1 MAIEPLVENMLTL
14 WRLLHRASHPVRR
27 GEMTPEQ
34 YWLLR
39 TLNRRG
45 SISIGELA
53 DVLGITAS
61 SATTACKRLEKLGL
75 LQRERQTAD
84 ERVVLVA
91 LTPDGLAQVETWHR
105 RRRELVTQLVRVLDP
120 SEQDQLAR
128 LLARLVDAAS
138 GQVGDATVSVSVN
151 GREGEGH
158 ERRH

>member
-1 MAIEPLVENMLTL
+1 
-14 WRLLHRASHPVRR
+14 
-27 GEMTPEQ
+27 MTPEQ

-45 SISIGELA
+45 PISIGELA

-91 LTPDGLAQVETWHR
+91 LTPAGLAQVEAWHR
-105 RRRELVTQLVRVLDP
+105 RRRELVTQLARVLDP

-128 LLARLVDAAS
+128 LLARLLDVANGQEGDAA
-138 GQVGDATVSVSVN
+138 ANASVS
-151 GREGEGH
+151 GWEGEGH
-158 ERRH
+158 ERHH